1 MVDVPFGAAQVVT
14 SLLSGEVDTAV
25 QLPAALAEYVKVGQ
39 LRLLATLT
47 TERDPAFPNTPTARE
62 QGIDVSLE
70 AWRGIAVPKDTPKSV
85 IAILEAAIRKTV
97 ESPDFAHASAPLG
110 VRPAFLPADAFGRR
124 IAREDAELARLIE
137 FIGLKKS

>member
-1 MVDVPFGAAQVVT
+1 
-14 SLLSGEVDTAV
+14 
-25 QLPAALAEYVKVGQ
+25 LAEYVKVGQ

-47 TERDPAFPNTPTARE
+47 TARDPAFPDTPTARE

-70 AWRGIAVPKDTPKSV
+70 AWRGIAVPKGTPKSV

-137 FIGLKKS
+137 IIGLKKS